1 MQGGVPDITGTAR
14 VVLHDWN
21 GGAIPY
27 YTTPPKRA
35 AADVA
40 DAAVVT
46 NWGKEFDVEAVFA
59 NETSTVI
66 AGLPS
71 LQEGEYAKL
80 VRSFGWVLDFFPGSS
95 WSARLHRLRK

>member
-1 MQGGVPDITGTAR
+1 MPLVSLFNRPLTLQGGVPDITGTAR

-21 GGAIPY
+21 SGTIPY

-40 DAAVVT
+40 DASVVAS
-46 NWGKEFDVEAVFA
+46 WGKEFNVEEVFA

-80 VRSFGWVLDFFPGSS
+80 VSVTPEWGAKV
-95 WSARLHRLRK
+95 